1 MLGFKS
7 FQTAQSTLAGIDL
20 VAMLKKGQMKKNRIG
35 RLTPA
40 EQFYALVA

>member
-7 FQTAQSTLAGIDL
+7 IYTVQKTLASIKL
-20 VAMLKKGQMKKNRIG
+20 VAMIKKGQMKKNVSG
-35 RLTPA
+35 NLSPA